1 MKRNKL
7 TNWVLTTVML
17 TTLFAP
23 VTTVEASASTIST
36 TAGQKPIHLIDL
48 QNVTPYQRDRILH
61 AVDLGLIHGDDSGHF
76 RPADQLTRQE
86 MAVLLTQALQLP
98 IQNRSTSFSD
108 VDPNGWS
115 SRYIEAVRAAGLMQG
130 DGTAHFHPTHLISR
144 QEMAVVLMRAAHQ
157 SLDDK
162 SGTSLPT
169 NDWKTIGQWAQ
180 PYVRTALELG
190 AMDSSSN
197 TFAPTDAVRRVD
209 VAKMMIETFFPQE
222 HPALLQQ
229 ITGDKVQ
236 INGVNYQVSKGLQ
249 GILQESN
256 SQILAGAKVKFD
268 STGRT
273 IDRITSLQLQ
283 ASGTK
288 AGDGEAEFSR
298 NLVLDGHG
306 TTLDGD
312 LVAAADYLSV
322 TNLIVAGNFRI
333 GKELQNDFHASGL
346 TVKGNTT
353 IDGGDENT
361 VVFADSQLQSVDV
374 NKQNVHV
381 VSQGTTSVQSM
392 TVNVNASIDSSST
405 SSVKEVTLADGAQQ
419 VALNGSL
426 QQVYVNG
433 SNPLTVTGSVN
444 ITNLA
449 VNGSSNLTL
458 NSTGTVGEL
467 QVNNPGAKVTVS
479 SSTRIAQL
487 SLASGVSSASIS
499 GAGAPDPAP
508 VTPPAAPIPLKPF
521 TNQLLTLGNGSI
533 TIDIKDYYTID
544 PNSHLTYNVTS
555 PADASI
561 IAVSVTSHGVLT
573 ITPKGAGTVLLKIAI
588 ADDNNGSVKLKPSFS
603 VTVNTPPASN
613 VFPSQTKPLG
623 TGDVVLKLG
632 DYFSDADHDAMT
644 YDATIDDS
652 TIAGKNL
659 DNVTGTLT
667 LTPTKIGSTTVHVIA
682 SDGHGGTHSESFTL
696 TVPNQNPVK
705 QRDLAS

>member
-130 DGTAHFHPTHLISR
+130 DGNAHFHPTHLISR

-197 TFAPTDAVRRVD
+197 TFAPTDVVRRVD

-333 GKELQNDFHASGL
+333 GKELQND
-346 TVKGNTT
+346 
-353 IDGGDENT
+353 
-361 VVFADSQLQSVDV
+361 
-374 NKQNVHV
+374 
-381 VSQGTTSVQSM
+381 
-392 TVNVNASIDSSST
+392 
-405 SSVKEVTLADGAQQ
+405 
-419 VALNGSL
+419 
-426 QQVYVNG
+426 
-433 SNPLTVTGSVN
+433 
-444 ITNLA
+444 
-449 VNGSSNLTL
+449 
-458 NSTGTVGEL
+458 
-467 QVNNPGAKVTVS
+467 
-479 SSTRIAQL
+479 
-487 SLASGVSSASIS
+487 
-499 GAGAPDPAP
+499 
-508 VTPPAAPIPLKPF
+508 
-521 TNQLLTLGNGSI
+521 
-533 TIDIKDYYTID
+533 
-544 PNSHLTYNVTS
+544 
-555 PADASI
+555 
-561 IAVSVTSHGVLT
+561 
-573 ITPKGAGTVLLKIAI
+573 
-588 ADDNNGSVKLKPSFS
+588 
-603 VTVNTPPASN
+603 
-613 VFPSQTKPLG
+613 
-623 TGDVVLKLG
+623 
-632 DYFSDADHDAMT
+632 
-644 YDATIDDS
+644 
-652 TIAGKNL
+652 
-659 DNVTGTLT
+659 
-667 LTPTKIGSTTVHVIA
+667 
-682 SDGHGGTHSESFTL
+682 
-696 TVPNQNPVK
+696 
-705 QRDLAS
+705 